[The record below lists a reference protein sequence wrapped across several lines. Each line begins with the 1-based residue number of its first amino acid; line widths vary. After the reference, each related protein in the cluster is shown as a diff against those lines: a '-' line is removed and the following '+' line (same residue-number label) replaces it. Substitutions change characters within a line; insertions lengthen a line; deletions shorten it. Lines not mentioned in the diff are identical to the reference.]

1 MKKKLTLLLAVVMVV
16 GCVLA
21 IAPAADTTGGA
32 GGITESYKPDIAYT
46 NVNYVDDLV
55 LMFAVPVP
63 SALDEGS
70 SVKLIVW
77 DAQSDVFSY
86 KNTVST
92 STSLATAIAIDAEE
106 GTTSIGGAEHYV
118 FKYRGLTADMMTDVI
133 YARAAVVDKDG
144 NATAYGDVIDYS
156 VVEYVETAKGG
167 FNDGNPVIANTKVLE
182 LLDAI
187 LDFGAI
193 AQDVFGGETAYMPN
207 GYYANEELHKIWITP
222 IVAGETKEKVFGGF
236 FKYVEGGYAT
246 VREPFFDGFTLISY
260 KDAEGNKLE
269 DANVIGYDEALG
281 FQLNAVDADIE
292 IIVEYEAD
300 AFRALSASKF
310 GSDFVLNNVT
320 AITDTDVLKNTGLKY
335 NNTTFSSIA
344 ITGVVRRLNY
354 SGVAGVSKS
363 YYHGIKTIP
372 DPENPDNLVFMF
384 TITNK
389 PMMSFSFIK
398 PEELVSAGYGDTLGE
413 AITIEFEI
421 GKPTPDSVV
430 STGIFSLN
438 RRKEDNPTPDSYDDT
453 VKNMEDTLNIFRVM
467 RNKVYLMNGK
477 SSDETKGQVICT
489 LPDTGLTK
497 IAITIYSTGVVKGY
511 YSDEDGKMIEGASFE
526 LSMPDNYLTRRE
538 MHNAN
543 LNDDDPINDED
554 FLAYECFGN
563 WLSTSILAPNWTLG
577 IGANT
582 QNDLEGYTDN
592 LSELQRIAEENTKY
606 SYILDDFKFCA
617 GALYE

>member
-21 IAPAADTTGGA
+21 IAPAADTTGEA

-55 LMFAVPVP
+55 LMFAVPAP
-63 SALDEGS
+63 ATLDEGA

-77 DAQSDVFSY
+77 DAESDVFSY
-86 KNTVST
+86 KNTVAT
-92 STSLATAIAIDAEE
+92 TTNRATAIAIEAEE
-106 GTTSIGGAEHYV
+106 TKVTIGGVEHIV
-118 FKYRGLTADMMTDVI
+118 FKYRGLTADMMTDII
-133 YARAAVVDKDG
+133 YARAAVIDKEG
-144 NATAYGDVIDYS
+144 NATAYGKVVDYS

-167 FNDGNPVIANTKVLE
+167 FNNGTPVIENAETLD
-182 LLDAI
+182 LLDSI
-187 LDFGAI
+187 LNFGAI
-193 AQDVFGGETAYMPN
+193 AQEVFGGAVPYKPN
-207 GYYANEELHKIWITP
+207 GYLANEELHKIWITP

-236 FKYVEGGYAT
+236 FKYEEGGYAT
-246 VREPFFDGFTLISY
+246 VREPFFDGFKLTAF
-260 KDAEGNKLE
+260 KDADGNKLE
-269 DANVIGYDEALG
+269 DANTVGYDEALG

-335 NNTTFSSIA
+335 GDTNFGQIG

-384 TITNK
+384 TMTNK

-413 AITIEFEI
+413 AITIEFEV

-430 STGIFSLN
+430 STGVFSLN
-438 RRKEDNPTPDSYDDT
+438 RRKDENPTPDSYDET
-453 VKNMEDTLNIFRVM
+453 VKKMEDTLNIFRVM
-467 RNKVYLMNGK
+467 RNKVYLMNGR

-511 YSDEDGKMIEGASFE
+511 YSDENGKMIEGASLE
-526 LSMPDNYLTRRE
+526 LSMPDNYLTRQE

-563 WLSTSILAPNWTLG
+563 WLSTSVLAPNWTLG

-592 LSELQRIAEENTKY
+592 LAELQKIAEESTKY
-606 SYILDDFKFCA
+606 SYLLDDFKFCA